1 MIIFIGVQVGAPW
14 LAGRC
19 VIELETKVREDF
31 IVSYSRPSLMII
43 ALASQFHVYLQWCK
57 RPFSIVS

>member
-31 IVSYSRPSLMII
+31 IVSHSRPSLMII
-43 ALASQFHVYLQWCK
+43 A
-57 RPFSIVS
+57 